1 MSRDDET
8 GIDVY
13 PRLPVPKAKRES
25 EASLSG
31 KTPGSGLDKKFVIA
45 IVGTLVSG
53 IILGFV
59 LRPVLTTDSRIG
71 ELETVVADTTKA
83 VDAEKARADGL
94 EKKVATSEKAK
105 QAAEDK
111 LTEATKAQKELA
123 SQLANAQ
130 AKATE
135 AKTAQDKLQASV
147 DKSIGVVSANG
158 EEITLRLVDS
168 VLFKTLDDQLT
179 PRGKQV
185 LDKVALALREMPSKQ
200 IWVQGH
206 TDDQPIVQPP
216 APKPAPQPKPK
227 PGAKPAP
234 PPPPAPPPGPKFAT
248 NWELSSARA
257 LTVVHYLQDTAKVD
271 PHRLAAVAFGQYRP
285 ISTSKT
291 ANRRIEI
298 VLYPKP
304 IVKK

>member
-8 GIDVY
+8 GIPVY
-13 PRLPVPKAKRES
+13 PRLPVPSAKRDS
-25 EASLSG
+25 DASLPR
-31 KTPGSGLDKKFVIA
+31 KTPGAGGLDKKFMIA
-45 IVGTLVSG
+45 IVGTLISG

-71 ELETVVADTTKA
+71 ELETEVADTAKA
-83 VDAEKARADGL
+83 VDSQKTRADSL
-94 EKKVATSEKAK
+94 DKQLASSEKAK
-105 QAAEDK
+105 KAAEDK
-111 LTEATKAQKELA
+111 LSEATKAQKELA
-123 SQLANAQ
+123 TRLAEAE
-130 AKATE
+130 AKAKD
-135 AKTAQDKLQASV
+135 AKTSQEKLQAAV

-216 APKPAPQPKPK
+216 APKPPPQPKPK

-234 PPPPAPPPGPKFAT
+234 PPPAPPVGPKFAT
-248 NWELSSARA
+248 NWELSAARA
-257 LTVVHYLQDTAKVD
+257 LTVVHYLQDAAKVD
-271 PHRLAAVAFGQYRP
+271 PRRLAAVAFGQYRP
-285 ISTSKT
+285 ISSSKT
-291 ANRRIEI
+291 SNRRIEI